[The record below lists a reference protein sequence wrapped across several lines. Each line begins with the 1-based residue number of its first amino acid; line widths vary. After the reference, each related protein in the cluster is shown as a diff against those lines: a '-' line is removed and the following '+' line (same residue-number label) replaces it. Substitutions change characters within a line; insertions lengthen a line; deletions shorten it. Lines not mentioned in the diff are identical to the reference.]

1 MTPHQDAVSTPPL
14 NMQLKKKK
22 KKLRNESRRA
32 YVPENYTSSLGSDSP
47 RPLGPRPHDAG
58 SLRLALLLS
67 RDLGITRVLKTPD
80 TLLFLRRYSFRF
92 PVPRAPGPALSWEKV
107 LDVRIVPRMKTFM
120 MV

>member
-22 KKLRNESRRA
+22 KVEERVSQSLRTRELHVKPR
-32 YVPENYTSSLGSDSP
+32 LGLP